1 MCNNIIELVFAHA
14 HTPLLFAFP
23 PKSHQMSKKRCPQLK
38 VLLLGDH
45 DAGKTRYLITL
56 MKNRL
61 SPQDTYTPGIAY
73 SFTLT
78 LTIPG
83 ASPLEDPIA
92 WQGWRD
98 SGERKTSEVR
108 EPEGQQSL
116 STKKEAIIAP
126 WDVITGLAPDDR
138 LHRLAY
144 PHTSA
149 IALCF
154 SVVDRVSFHNIR
166 DKVISHYISIFSLV
180 LADLCPSGILKPLTF
195 SPTSQYYSWG

>member
-1 MCNNIIELVFAHA
+1 
-14 HTPLLFAFP
+14 
-23 PKSHQMSKKRCPQLK
+23 MSKKQYFPRLK

-56 MKNRL
+56 MENRL
-61 SPQDTYTPGIAY
+61 SPENTHTPRIAD

-78 LTIPG
+78 IMIPG

-92 WQGWRD
+92 WRGWCD
-98 SGERKTSEVR
+98 SDERKAGEARKSER
-108 EPEGQQSL
+108 QRTL
-116 STKKEAIIAP
+116 STKTATIAP
-126 WDVITGLAPDDR
+126 WDVISGPYPDDK

-166 DKVISHYISIFSLV
+166 DKVTSHYTTIFSFV
-180 LADLCPSGILKPLTF
+180 LADVRLSGILKPLTF
-195 SPTSQYYSWG
+195 SPPSQYYSWG